1 MVTLTNRPDIG
12 DYRKIRLKPNAKGY
26 YEIWW
31 TDAAAGYLTR
41 RQSKLQRTRLRRRGI
56 SMLSVPTPG
65 AKPKR

>member
-1 MVTLTNRPDIG
+1 MIFSDGCVTNRPDIG

-41 RQSKLQRTRLRRRGI
+41 AAVDSYKG
-56 SMLSVPTPG
+56 PG
-65 AKPKR
+65 